1 MTISGDISAGGAKAS
16 STVSGSGS
24 AAVGGAIGGVVG
36 NSALGV
42 AGSVAGAAGGMAN
55 ALGNVANAA
64 INALAVVRIPA
75 TLACVIPPNIG
86 LVPFDFNPDQIDFS
100 RTASVSNRASM
111 TSTSPSPSGGTG
123 AIVKKVSPP
132 SIKLSN
138 LILEGL
144 TTKLRCD
151 QLLRWMS
158 PFSGI
163 PGLGGMGGATQA
175 STLPDITFSWG
186 PPMVAFLYQVRITSL
201 NISYVRFNA
210 MGMPIRAKVSL
221 QLQEVPSLLASLPT
235 NPTSGGLPGRRT
247 HVVTDGD
254 TLQSIA
260 TATYGRPGAWR
271 RIAAVNR
278 INNPTKLRP
287 GTTLYLP
294 NPDELTDGS
303 AR

>member
-1 MTISGDISAGGAKAS
+1 MSIAGGISGGGASAA
-16 STVSGSGS
+16 GSVTGGFGAATSAIGS
-24 AAVGGAIGGVVG
+24 VTAPVTAAVGAAAAVG
-36 NSALGV
+36 TA
-42 AGSVAGAAGGMAN
+42 
-55 ALGNVANAA
+55 VANGVNSV

-75 TLACVIPPNIG
+75 TLVCVEPPNIG

-100 RTASVSNRASM
+100 RTATISNRPSM
-111 TSTSPSPSGGTG
+111 TSTSPSPAGGTG
-123 AIVKKVSPP
+123 AIVRKVTPP
-132 SIKLSN
+132 SIKLNN

-158 PFSGI
+158 PFSGL
-163 PGLGGMGGATQA
+163 PGLGGLGGVTTK
-175 STLPDITFSWG
+175 SVLPTITFSWG

-210 MGMPIRAKVSL
+210 MGMPIRAKVNL

-235 NPTSGGLPGRRT
+235 NPTSGGLAGRRT
-247 HVVTDGD
+247 HVVIDGES
-254 TLQSIA
+254 LQSIA

-278 INNPTKLRP
+278 ISNPSRVRP

>member
-1 MTISGDISAGGAKAS
+1 MSIAAGITAGGAGAA
-16 STVSGSGS
+16 GSVTGGFGAAAGAIGSATAPIS
-24 AAVGGAIGGVVG
+24 AAVGAVGAV
-36 NSALGV
+36 
-42 AGSVAGAAGGMAN
+42 GAA
-55 ALGNVANAA
+55 VANGVNSVL
-64 INALAVVRIPA
+64 NALAVVRIPA
-75 TLACVIPPNIG
+75 TLACVEPPNIG
-86 LVPFDFNPDQIDFS
+86 VVPFDFNPDQIDFS
-100 RTASVSNRASM
+100 RTATVTNRPSM
-111 TSTSPSPSGGTG
+111 TATSGQPSGGTG
-123 AIVKKVSPP
+123 AIVRKVTPP
-132 SIKLSN
+132 NIKLNN
-138 LILEGL
+138 LVLEGL

-158 PFSGI
+158 PFSGL
-163 PGLGGMGGATQA
+163 PGLGGLGGATTK
-175 STLPDITFSWG
+175 SILPTITFTWG

-247 HVVTDGD
+247 HTVVDGD
-254 TLQSIA
+254 SLQSIA

-278 INNPTKLRP
+278 IHNPSRLRP
-287 GTTLYLP
+287 GTTIYLP

-303 AR
+303 MR

>member
-1 MTISGDISAGGAKAS
+1 MTITGSIGGALN
-16 STVSGSGS
+16 
-24 AAVGGAIGGVVG
+24 AA
-36 NSALGV
+36 
-42 AGSVAGAAGGMAN
+42 
-55 ALGNVANAA
+55 GNVANSA

-75 TLACVIPPNIG
+75 SLACVIPPNIG

-100 RTASVSNRASM
+100 RTATVTNRASM
-111 TSTSPSPSGGTG
+111 TSTSPAPAGSTG
-123 AIVKKVSPP
+123 AIVKRVQPP
-132 SIKLSN
+132 SIKLNN

-163 PGLGGMGGATQA
+163 PGLGGLGGATQK

-210 MGMPIRAKVSL
+210 MGMPIRAKVTL

-235 NPTSGGLPGRRT
+235 NPTSGGMAGRRT
-247 HVVTDGD
+247 HMVTDGD
-254 TLQSIA
+254 SLQSIA
-260 TATYGRPGAWR
+260 TTNYGNPGAWR

-278 INNPTKLRP
+278 ISNPSRLRP
-287 GTTLYLP
+287 GTTIYLP
-294 NPDELTDGS
+294 NHDELMDGS

>member
-1 MTISGDISAGGAKAS
+1 MSIAGGISAGGAGAAGAVTGGFGAATS
-16 STVSGSGS
+16 AIGSVTAPVS
-24 AAVGGAIGGVVG
+24 AAVGAAAAVG
-36 NSALGV
+36 TA
-42 AGSVAGAAGGMAN
+42 
-55 ALGNVANAA
+55 VANGVNSI

-75 TLACVIPPNIG
+75 TLACVEPPNIG
-86 LVPFDFNPDQIDFS
+86 IVPFDFNPDQIDFS
-100 RTASVSNRASM
+100 RNASVQNRPSM
-111 TSTSPSPSGGTG
+111 TSTSPSPAGSSG
-123 AIVKKVSPP
+123 AIMRKVSPP
-132 SIKLSN
+132 LIKISN

-163 PGLGGMGGATQA
+163 PGLGGMGDATQQ

-186 PPMVAFLYQVRITSL
+186 PPMVAFLYQVRITNL

-210 MGMPIRAKVSL
+210 MGMPIRAKVTL

-271 RIAAVNR
+271 RIAAINR
-278 INNPTKLRP
+278 IDNPSRVRP
-287 GTTLYLP
+287 GTTIYLP